1 MYMYNVCASTAI
13 PSGEDQLFT
22 EISGALS
29 VDTLRG
35 TGVGSSIRMLLVSLG
50 VTGDNSSE
58 LKLSKLLNWCRAIW
72 RARCAHPPKSGTQHC
87 QCLLLCLW
95 MLCLCC
101 GICRLWLVAV
111 HGNIMDVLEEK
122 KNFFVICS
130 QRYESFP
137 SSKTAYSYLLK

>member
-58 LKLSKLLNWCRAIW
+58 LKLSKLLN
-72 RARCAHPPKSGTQHC
+72 
-87 QCLLLCLW
+87 
-95 MLCLCC
+95 
-101 GICRLWLVAV
+101 
-111 HGNIMDVLEEK
+111 
-122 KNFFVICS
+122 
-130 QRYESFP
+130 
-137 SSKTAYSYLLK
+137 